1 MDREYLETLI
11 KDLGQML
18 TSETVIG
25 EPMVIGKVTI
35 LPVVA
40 VSFGL
45 GSGSHGTQ
53 PSNGTPNGNNEKKT
67 RIAAASAGAK
77 LTPVAF
83 LSVHEDGT
91 VNLHQIQTKGVGT
104 PVDRLLEMAPGFID
118 KLSATFSKDSKPL
131 STPIQP
137 EEKRT
142 PDEIITAP
150 IEQIIVESPDLNNE
164 TKHEHQGT
172 DPDPLN

>member
-25 EPMVIGKVTI
+25 EPMVFGKVTI

-53 PSNGTPNGNNEKKT
+53 PGNGTTNGNNEKKT
-67 RIAAASAGAK
+67 RISAATAGAK

-118 KLSATFSKDSKPL
+118 KLSATFSKDSKP
-131 STPIQP
+131 SPAP
-137 EEKRT
+137 EEVRT
-142 PDEIITAP
+142 SDEVITAP
-150 IEQIIVESPDLNNE
+150 VEQLIEVSPSLE
-164 TKHEHQGT
+164 TEAKNDHQGT